1 MARFEIIDNQ
11 TLTKVE
17 DWANLLVQR
26 IKIEMNNQG
35 INASGR
41 LSNSLEYVI
50 EDNHVKVLA
59 DNYFGFAEKGRTA
72 GKVPYNFT
80 AILEKWISDKGLAVP
95 SKFQNANQ
103 FAWAVNTQIRKY
115 GSDKYRN
122 PSKRQ
127 NVVGAPLN
135 ELLPEL
141 NKILQNRIVFYINDS
156 LFNI

>member
-1 MARFEIIDNQ
+1 MKFEIIDNQ
-11 TLTKVE
+11 TLIKVE

-35 INASGR
+35 LNASGR
-41 LSNSLEYVI
+41 LSNSLEYTI
-50 EDNHVKVLA
+50 EDNHVKILA

-72 GKVPYNFT
+72 GKVPQNF
-80 AILEKWISDKGLAVP
+80 ADILEKWIEDKGLTP
-95 SKFQNANQ
+95 IQGTNRQ
-103 FAWAVNTQIRKY
+103 FAWAIAMKIKNY
-115 GSDKYRN
+115 GSEKYRN

-141 NKILQNRIVFYINDS
+141 NNILQNRIVFYINDD
-156 LFNI
+156 LFDI

>member
-17 DWANLLVQR
+17 GWANLLVQR

-59 DNYFGFAEKGRTA
+59 DNYFLYAEKGRDK
-72 GKVPYNFT
+72 GKIPHNFST
-80 AILEKWISDKGLAVP
+80 ILENWISDKGLAVP

-103 FAWAVNTQIRKY
+103 FAWAIAMKIKKY
-115 GSDKYRN
+115 GSSKYRN
-122 PSKRQ
+122 PSQRQ
-127 NVVGAPLN
+127 DVVGAPLN

-141 NKILQNRIVFYINDS
+141 NNILQNRIVFYINDS